1 VFFWLWKQPVALQWQ
16 QNWLWLT
23 GR

>member
-16 QNWLWLT
+16 KNRLWLA